1 MPTFTAIFACSCLVC
16 SLLVVLRESTK
27 RADLS
32 VDCYRFDGITGAG
45 SGKRFGEQV

>member
-1 MPTFTAIFACSCLVC
+1 MC